1 METNRRA
8 SLAATQ
14 QRQELVDKL
23 AKARGRS
30 ALTKLTRELS
40 STITLPSASGAGVC
54 YPIPPPSLAFSHLT
68 MNPLFFERRRG
79 RAAARGGSGCA
90 AGFRALGGSSGAAPP
105 GSAAGGARGEGGAAV
120 VGAGEASLR

>member
-68 MNPLFFERRRG
+68 MTPLFFERRRG

-120 VGAGEASLR
+120 VGAGEASVR